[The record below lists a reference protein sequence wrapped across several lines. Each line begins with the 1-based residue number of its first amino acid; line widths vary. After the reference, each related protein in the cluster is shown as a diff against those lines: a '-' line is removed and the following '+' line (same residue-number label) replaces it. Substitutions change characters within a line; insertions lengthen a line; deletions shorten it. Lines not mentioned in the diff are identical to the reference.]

1 MKDNKII
8 IFTFSL
14 YAFVLICCI
23 YFMYELYNRE
33 KARTRP
39 QSPKFICENIKAAI
53 RMYKANTGQL
63 PPNIDALVG
72 KYLIKKPYTPWGLPY
87 ALDTI
92 EHQINYFDFNNCKKS
107 IKYY

>member
-1 MKDNKII
+1 MPPNSPK
-8 IFTFSL
+8 
-14 YAFVLICCI
+14 LIC
-23 YFMYELYNRE
+23 E
-33 KARTRP
+33 A
-39 QSPKFICENIKAAI
+39 IKTAI
-53 RMYKANTGQL
+53 RMYKNENGQL